1 MSKGNWGL
9 AQDLEQAFNLVGE
22 SMMKPEFAAQLL
34 AFTYVIG
41 GEATVLSESMNAG
54 IAIASQ
60 KFNIKG
66 GEVPK
71 AEYMFLLKS
80 KILQMEIAIAGFKC
94 NKETVTMKE
103 LTKVLP
109 WLQGIW
115 DRYNIHPDKQTTTV
129 KNHTTK

>member
-1 MSKGNWGL
+1 MKGSWGL
-9 AQDLEQAFNLVGE
+9 AQDLEEAFNQVGE

-34 AFTYVIG
+34 AYTYVIG

-60 KFNIKG
+60 KFGIKG

-80 KILQMEIAIAGFKC
+80 KILQMEIAIAGFKGSG
-94 NKETVTMKE
+94 TTMTLKE

-109 WLQGIW
+109 WLQQIW
-115 DRYNIHPDKQTTTV
+115 DRYHIHPDKQTSTI

>member
-1 MSKGNWGL
+1 MKGNWGL
-9 AQDLEQAFNLVGE
+9 AQDLEQAFNQVGE

-34 AFTYVIG
+34 AYTYVIG

-71 AEYMFLLKS
+71 AEYMFLLRS

-94 NKETVTMKE
+94 NNEHVTMKE